1 MANSYFPVFICY
13 TNQDKYNQLKA
24 LNLESVETDNKHNHT
39 LYIVNETGIPNTEA
53 LPANIYLGNQ
63 IITDIVN
70 LNLISDIQI
79 IKDEETDRLTV
90 KRNGN
95 VDLLIGNKNKLYLYG
110 DYEPVNSKSYFNL
123 YFYDENIQQYLPL
136 TTDGVTTDNINFVNS
151 ETDIG
156 DNTKYIP
163 KKFVYY
169 LQDPVP
175 ITRKAIKLNLKS
187 ETDNSFLS
195 GTTVSVSGTTNNG
208 NKVKFTVENIINSND
223 NTIIEPNETITE
235 TVTLTYTSGTTSLD
249 LELDNGNYAVQP
261 LQNTEGYNLDSTNFN
276 VSDESQGDEISVE
289 SIQLYADISVYIGG
303 YNPYVTTES
312 ELPEFLSG
320 VDCVITGKTIDTNN
334 IIMFNNSTVIDAGN
348 NTNVSVNG
356 SQITWTSGTSILKL
370 RLVRGLYT
378 ITVLSVPTEYGI
390 PTPITFISPWDYA
403 IPWLMVC
410 TRNEFHMI
418 EQPNNVTTYEDNSH
432 YLNLYSYSQD
442 GVNYKYGE
450 LGNSIIPNAAINK
463 YITEQSISDTITI
476 NVNTNVE
483 IPDQSSYTDID
494 SNMYIL
500 PQKDNYHGPYLT
512 TTYTFSKNG
521 VNTNRGITIITAC
534 IDNISD
540 RHSGVLPDILSIFAP
555 YLPNIDITYLRNYY
569 NNGSN
574 SNIIKGLSPL
584 AYQLKDK
591 YGNSISN
598 QTYSHNT
605 KFAAKYY
612 IANNVV
618 AICFA
623 LYDGISSFRDYRL
636 ITLVDLDNPNCAYYC
651 DYYHNTSY
659 AIDGNSLKEVG
670 YNRHTTENHNPVI
683 YPAKTEHQ
691 LSDDYVNSKLN
702 AIDPYNYA
710 VLLDSDD
717 VQFFYINGHNY
728 MGNSYICAQI
738 N

>member
-1 MANSYFPVFICY
+1 MTNSYFPVFICY
-13 TNQDKYNQLKA
+13 TNQDKYNQIRA
-24 LNLESVETDNKHNHT
+24 MNLENSETDNKHNHT

-63 IITDIVN
+63 TITDIVN
-70 LNLISDIQI
+70 LNLIPDIQI
-79 IKDEETDRLTV
+79 TKDEETNRLTV
-90 KRNGN
+90 QRDGN
-95 VDLLIGNKNKLYLYG
+95 IDLLIGNRNKLYLYG
-110 DYEPVNSKSYFNL
+110 DYEPINSKSYFNL
-123 YFYDENIQQYLPL
+123 YFYDEDTQQYLPV
-136 TTDGVTTDNINFVNS
+136 TANGVITDNINFVTS
-151 ETDIG
+151 AEDIG
-156 DNTKYIP
+156 DTTKYIP

-175 ITRKAIKLNLKS
+175 IVRKAIKLNLKS

-195 GTTVSVSGTTNNG
+195 GTTLSVSGTANNG
-208 NKVKFTVENIINSND
+208 NKVKFTLDNIINSND
-223 NTIIEPNETITE
+223 NTIIQPNETNPE
-235 TVTLTYTSGTTSLD
+235 TLNLTYTSGTTSLD
-249 LELDNGNYAVQP
+249 LELDNGNYAVQTV
-261 LQNTEGYNLDSTNFN
+261 QNTEGYNLDNTNFN
-276 VSDESQGDEISVE
+276 ISDESQGDEISVE

-303 YNPYVTTES
+303 YNPSVAVES

-320 VDCVITGKTIDTNN
+320 VNCVITGKTINTNN
-334 IIMFNNSTVIDAGN
+334 IIMFDNSTVVDAGN

-356 SQITWTSGTSILKL
+356 SQITWTSGTSILRL

-378 ITVLSVPTEYGI
+378 ITALSVPTEYVI
-390 PTPITFISPWDYA
+390 PTPITFSSPWDYA

-410 TRNEFHMI
+410 VRNEFHMI
-418 EQPNNVTTYEDNSH
+418 EQPTNVTTYEDNSH

-442 GVNYKYGE
+442 NVNYKYGE

-476 NVNTNVE
+476 NVNINVE
-483 IPDQSSYTDID
+483 IPDQSNYTDID

-500 PQKDNYHGPYLT
+500 PQVNNYGPYLT
-512 TTYTFSKNG
+512 TTYTFSKNN

-534 IDNISD
+534 IDNASD
-540 RHSGVLPDILSIFAP
+540 IHSGVLPDNLSIFAP

-574 SNIIKGLSPL
+574 SNIVDGLSPL

-591 YGNSISN
+591 YGNTINN
-598 QTYSHNT
+598 QLYSKNT
-605 KFAAKYY
+605 KFAVKYY
-612 IANNVV
+612 IANNVI

-623 LYDGISSFRDYRL
+623 LYDGIGSFQNYKL
-636 ITLVDLDNPNCAYYC
+636 ITLIDLDNPNCAYYC

-659 AIDGNSLKEVG
+659 AIDTDSFKEVG
-670 YNRHTTENHNPVI
+670 YNRHTTVSGNPVL
-683 YPAKTEHQ
+683 YSAKTEHI
-691 LSDDYVNSKLN
+691 LSNDYANSKLN
-702 AIDPYNYA
+702 AIDPYNNT